1 MNMLKLRPPLVF
13 ASGYANFLLEGLGIM
28 LKEVS

>member
-13 ASGYANFLLEGLGIM
+13 ASGHADFFLEGLGIM

>member
-1 MNMLKLRPPLVF
+1 MKGLKLRPPLVF
-13 ASGYANFLLEGLGIM
+13 ASGHTDFFLEGLGIM

>member
-1 MNMLKLRPPLVF
+1 MKGLKLRSPLVSV
-13 ASGYANFLLEGLGIM
+13 SGHTDFFLEGLGIM

>member
-1 MNMLKLRPPLVF
+1 MNVLKLRPPLVF
-13 ASGYANFLLEGLGIM
+13 ASSHADLLLDGQGIM